1 MTRDRGPTTA
11 YRRRASLRRT
21 RCRQDGSISPAAD
34 VDCRYVAGVA
44 SRLPVLPVL
53 PVLWVCGAPGTG
65 KSTVAWQVLLDL
77 EQQGIRAGCVDID
90 QLGMVYPPPDGDGD
104 RDLLKAANLEA
115 VIPHHAAAGARVLV
129 VSGVVDVERVEYF
142 STHTDGFEV
151 TFCQLIVEEAVLRRR
166 IAARGWSTA
175 DGDRAVEEMHALR
188 RANLID
194 TTLDT
199 TACTVREL
207 AAHVRSLVDPAAADA
222 VHPVPDLPPHSAL
235 TSAPNPA
242 PDPVPTSVPDSA
254 ADVVGPEGN
263 VIVVCGP
270 RAVGTSSVSWA
281 MFMRCTKVGRRTCY
295 LDLEQ
300 ISFLRGASPTDAD
313 RTALRNANVAALS
326 STAAARGATALI
338 ANGTI
343 DGDFDIRGLGRA
355 VHPAQLRVIGLS
367 ADSEAIATRIRSRHS
382 GSPARLIGDDLE
394 GASPAHQQR
403 VLHSAL
409 DQQARLSRAQLVDE
423 VIDTTDLPLD
433 EVVRRAMTSA
443 GFGDVADGQARTQC
457 S

>member
-1 MTRDRGPTTA
+1 
-11 YRRRASLRRT
+11 
-21 RCRQDGSISPAAD
+21 
-34 VDCRYVAGVA
+34 VA
-44 SRLPVLPVL
+44 SRL
-53 PVLWVCGAPGTG
+53 PVLWVCGAPATG

-77 EQQGIRAGCVDID
+77 EREGVRAGCVDID
-90 QLGMVYPPPDGDGD
+90 QLGMVYPPPDGDPD

-142 STHTDGFEV
+142 STHTNGLEV

-175 DGDRAVEEMHALR
+175 DGDRAVEEMRALR

-199 TACTVREL
+199 TARTVQEL
-207 AAHVRSLVDPAAADA
+207 ATHARSLVEPADPAAADA
-222 VHPVPDLPPHSAL
+222 VHLAPDLPPHSAL

-242 PDPVPTSVPDSA
+242 PDPVPISVPNSA

-263 VIVVCGP
+263 VTVVCGP
-270 RAVGTSSVSWA
+270 RAVGKSSVSWA
-281 MFMRCTKVGRRTCY
+281 MFMRCARAGRRTCY

-300 ISFLRGASPTDAD
+300 ISFLRGAGPTDAD
-313 RTALRNANVAALS
+313 RTTLRNANTAALW

-338 ANGTI
+338 SNGTI
-343 DGDFDIRGLGRA
+343 SGDSDIRGLGRA
-355 VHPAQLRVIGLS
+355 VHPAEVHVIGLS
-367 ADSEAIATRIRSRHS
+367 ADPQAIADRIRSRHS

-394 GASPAHQQR
+394 GARPAHQHR
-403 VLHSAL
+403 VLQDAVE
-409 DQQARLSRAQLVDE
+409 QQELLSRAHLVDE

-433 EVVRRAMTSA
+433 EVVHRAMTAA
-443 GFGDVADGQARTQC
+443 GFDVH
-457 S
+457 